1 MDTILNPKQ
10 EFSVPELIVEAACSG
25 KLVLFCGAGISTENR
40 DVLPFSF
47 YDSISEIV
55 GIENSDLSFPDLMSK
70 MEQLPN
76 GRQRL
81 IETLNRRISFINSF
95 EELRR
100 ISTKFHRIVKTIPQ
114 INTIITTNW
123 DNSFEEICGA
133 TPYVFSKDIPLWNSS
148 FRKVFKI
155 HGSITNISSIVA
167 SKKDYDECLSRFSS
181 GSVLSAKLIELMTTK
196 TVVFVGFSFGDYD
209 FNHVLE
215 MLKFDLDDYMQHIF
229 FVTLGSKDIQSLSKF
244 NHTRIVADG
253 TDFLIALRNEMVKSG
268 ALIPIE
274 HFDFVKSI
282 YHSIVN
288 LHNRFG
294 NILEGPISMYPLS
307 YQDGLIH
314 ALSRQITDKTGLYY
328 SEKYLD
334 DCIVTYEEKSK
345 ELLSDNSLVDY
356 TYCLGY
362 LNGLKMLRTGE
373 TAWKDTPLLILPRNG
388 KIRAYENDT
397 QGVSAFMEDF
407 KKVKSG
413 KYYAFANSLWIKY
426 TGGESNTS
434 EYVYHHFPTV
444 L

>member
-1 MDTILNPKQ
+1 
-10 EFSVPELIVEAACSG
+10 
-25 KLVLFCGAGISTENR
+25 
-40 DVLPFSF
+40 
-47 YDSISEIV
+47 
-55 GIENSDLSFPDLMSK
+55 
-70 MEQLPN
+70 
-76 GRQRL
+76 
-81 IETLNRRISFINSF
+81 
-95 EELRR
+95 
-100 ISTKFHRIVKTIPQ
+100 
-114 INTIITTNW
+114 
-123 DNSFEEICGA
+123 
-133 TPYVFSKDIPLWNSS
+133 
-148 FRKVFKI
+148 
-155 HGSITNISSIVA
+155 
-167 SKKDYDECLSRFSS
+167 
-181 GSVLSAKLIELMTTK
+181 
-196 TVVFVGFSFGDYD
+196 
-209 FNHVLE
+209 
-215 MLKFDLDDYMQHIF
+215 
-229 FVTLGSKDIQSLSKF
+229 
-244 NHTRIVADG
+244 
-253 TDFLIALRNEMVKSG
+253 
-268 ALIPIE
+268 
-274 HFDFVKSI
+274 
-282 YHSIVN
+282 
-288 LHNRFG
+288 
-294 NILEGPISMYPLS
+294 MYPLS